1 MTDITTKLVIAAVVV
16 LLVIGLFY
24 AYKWWA
30 IQQQINDLAAKWK
43 KDYGCSSSA
52 AQKEAKCWVDALLK
66 KFGFVK
72 GLKYLK
78 DPSSISTEDKLAFSK
93 ECKFACRNNP
103 KPPPSS

>member
-1 MTDITTKLVIAAVVV
+1 MTDIGTKLVIAAVVV

-30 IQQQINDLAAKWK
+30 IQQQINDLAAKWTQT
-43 KDYGCSSSA
+43 YGCTSST

-66 KFGFVK
+66 KYGFVK

-78 DPSSISTEDKLAFSK
+78 DPSTLSTADKLAFSH
-93 ECKFACRNNP
+93 ECRFSCRTTP
-103 KPPPSS
+103 KPSPSS